1 VRRPRHRRTLL
12 QFWRRASSSGLVLA
26 ALLGV
31 CLAAQRLQNRST
43 ANTPTLP
50 ATPSVL
56 RPVAVDHLDGTRPP
70 GEAKRDSGVRSP
82 DQLLAA
88 VHARVA
94 RGDPGVP
101 AVEVDRWILRLAT
114 DPGMRSWLEDG
125 LSRMG
130 RYAPLIRESL
140 HRNGQ
145 PEDLL
150 FLVVIESQFRPGA
163 VSPAGAT
170 GMWQFMTGTGRQY
183 DLEVS
188 AYVDERRDPIR
199 STEAAVRHLRDLH
212 AEFRS
217 WHLALAAYNAG
228 AGRIDRAV
236 RLHAGGRRGEE
247 TLYWQVR
254 PHLPRETQ
262 RYVPLYLAAAE
273 IARNPEAFGFRLR
286 RLEPLRFTET
296 WVDGG
301 VPLDAVAR
309 ETGVTVESL
318 RELNP
323 HLIRGMTPPGRRW
336 PVRVPPRA

>member
-1 VRRPRHRRTLL
+1 VATKRLQDRRT
-12 QFWRRASSSGLVLA
+12 ASSATS
-26 ALLGV
+26 
-31 CLAAQRLQNRST
+31 S
-43 ANTPTLP
+43 
-50 ATPSVL
+50 ATPSTLLPVPARQAVGTHL
-56 RPVAVDHLDGTRPP
+56 VGQTKAAGAYARPAPGSREGHRRP
-70 GEAKRDSGVRSP
+70 GSRDSVRTP
-82 DQLLAA
+82 EQLLAA
-88 VHARVA
+88 IRERVA
-94 RGDPGVP
+94 RGDPKVP

-114 DPGMRSWLEDG
+114 DPDMRSWLEDG
-125 LSRMG
+125 LTRMG

-150 FLVVIESQFRPGA
+150 FLVVIESQFRPAA

-170 GMWQFMTGTGRQY
+170 GMWQFMTGTGRLY

-188 AYVDERRDPIR
+188 TYVDERRDPIR

-228 AGRIDRAV
+228 SGRIGRAI
-236 RLHAGGRRGEE
+236 RLHAAGRRGEE

-273 IARNPEAFGFRLR
+273 IARDPEAFGFRPR
-286 RLEPLRFTET
+286 HVEPLRFTET

-301 VPLDAVAR
+301 VPLEDLAR
-309 ETGVTVESL
+309 QAGVTVEAL

-336 PVRVPPRA
+336 PVRVPPRV